1 MNMGLGAH
9 QNMLMV
15 FELQNRMVSD
25 SKKNWSSPFSEF
37 NMVAMFQVRSVS
49 FTVAGIGY
57 PAAGEVLWLRHTP
70 GGKPKEETTWEDDFP
85 QKIAVSVL
93 MTKTSSQLTLQNTIE
108 IPPCKVLLLIVCCKF
123 PSGWWFGTCFIF
135 HSIWDNPSHWL
146 SDFFKFIAPPSSV
159 DETSRHRGFSLSW
172 QLPRLNFSQA
182 WRSCGDSALA
192 NTTVF
197 SGDLPFMSPQ
207 HSKVIICGGFL
218 K

>member
-1 MNMGLGAH
+1 
-9 QNMLMV
+9 
-15 FELQNRMVSD
+15 
-25 SKKNWSSPFSEF
+25 
-37 NMVAMFQVRSVS
+37 MVAMFQVRSVS

-108 IPPCKVLLLIVCCKF
+108 IPRCKVLLLIVCCKF

-146 SDFFKFIAPPSSV
+146 SDFSSLLHHQAASMKPV
-159 DETSRHRGFSLSW
+159 DIEAFLSLGSFPGWTSRRRG
-172 QLPRLNFSQA
+172 
-182 WRSCGDSALA
+182 G
-192 NTTVF
+192 VVEI
-197 SGDLPFMSPQ
+197 Q
-207 HSKVIICGGFL
+207 H
-218 K
+218 